1 MYIGVDLGT
10 SSVKCILVD
19 DNKEIIKTVSKDYEL
34 LIPQSNWTEQNPED
48 WAFQTVN
55 ALKELLNKETRN
67 IKGISFSG
75 QMHGL
80 VILDECDNVIRPAI
94 LWNDQRTVKQ
104 CDYLN
109 NEIGVEK
116 ISSYTANMALTG
128 FTAPKILWVKENEPE
143 NFERI
148 KKIML
153 PKDYIAYCLSG
164 SFATDMSD
172 ASGTLYLDVKNRNW
186 SKEMLEILGITE
198 EQLPK
203 LFESYEVIGEV
214 SRDIYLN
221 IPQLEGT
228 KVIIGGGDQAM
239 GAIGVGS
246 INNGDCSIALG
257 TSGVIFVAS
266 DNFVVDKNNAL
277 HAFAHANG
285 KYHSMGVMLS
295 SAGSVNW
302 YTEQVLQRK
311 DYDNLTRLA
320 MELPIDGELF
330 FLPYIAGE
338 RTPIND
344 PKAKGV
350 MFGLSLS
357 DRAEHLFKAVL
368 EGVTFTFRDTF
379 EVIKGEGVKVTKV
392 RAIGGGANNPYW
404 LQMIADILNV
414 EVELINTNEGGALGA
429 VILSAVGTGE
439 YNTIEEACNDFIK
452 ATELI
457 KPRQSA
463 VKEYD
468 EKYARFSKIYPT
480 VKGLFR

>member
-34 LIPQSNWTEQNPED
+34 LIPKTNWTEQKPED
-48 WAFQTVN
+48 WISQTLE
-55 ALKELLNKETRN
+55 ALKELLVEETRKV
-67 IKGISFSG
+67 KGISFSG

-80 VILDECDNVIRPAI
+80 VLLDENDKVIRPAI

-109 NEIGVEK
+109 NVIGK
-116 ISSYTANMALTG
+116 DKLSSYTANIALTG
-128 FTAPKILWVKENEPE
+128 FTAPKVLWVKDNEPE
-143 NFERI
+143 NFARI
-148 KKIML
+148 SKIML

-164 SFATDMSD
+164 TFATDMSD
-172 ASGTLYLDVKNRNW
+172 ASGTLYLDVNNRTW
-186 SKEMLEILGITE
+186 SKEMLEILTIKE

-214 SRDIYLN
+214 IENVYRN

-257 TSGVIFVAS
+257 TSGVIFVAN
-266 DNFVVDKNNAL
+266 DQFVVDKNNAL

-302 YTEQVLQRK
+302 YVEQVLQRK
-311 DYDNLTRLA
+311 DYENLTDLA
-320 MELPIDGELF
+320 MQLPIDGELF

-350 MFGLSLS
+350 MFGLSLG
-357 DRAEHLFKAVL
+357 DKPEHIFKAVL

-379 EVIKGEGVKVTKV
+379 EVIKGEGVKVNKV

-439 YNTIEEACNDFIK
+439 YNSIEEACNDFIK
-452 ATELI
+452 VTNLI
-457 KPRQSA
+457 KPRMDA

-480 VKGLFR
+480 VKDLFR